1 MVALTAANVTITVT
15 QRRIFSKQ
23 RRHRCTITFG
33 DGALTYPALG
43 VPLPSKNSFGFARVL
58 ESMNIADPG
67 SADGFIYKFDEANQV
82 LRIYQG
88 DNANASP
95 APAVELG
102 AVAVAAKTLKVE
114 AIGW

>member
-1 MVALTAANVTITVT
+1 MVALAAANVTLTVT
-15 QRRIFSKQ
+15 QRRIFAKQ
-23 RRHRCTITFG
+23 RRHKVTMAFG
-33 DGALTYPALG
+33 DGVLTYPPGG
-43 VPLPSKNSFGFARVL
+43 VPMPTKNSFGFARIL
-58 ESMNIADPG
+58 ETMNLQDAG
-67 SADGFIYKFDEANQV
+67 SADGFIYKFDEANQA

-102 AVAVAAKTLKVE
+102 AVAVTAKTLKVE